1 MVITGEE
8 YERTYLGL
16 WFSLSFGFSKLYG
29 GVMDIQKENANFGDY
44 CSIEQKRY
52 GVSNE
57 FYGYKV
63 VNRLRSNSWIDVP
76 VDARNSRPNRHDEIA
91 DIVEVIS
98 CTVGCDVVERFRI
111 SDLTRVW
118 PAKASAVPEGFVLV
132 SHKDLLDLTVAIN
145 AVDLATHTDSKTN
158 EVREIWQTI
167 AIKLSS
173 LGEAQEQK

>member
-16 WFSLSFGFSKLYG
+16 QFSLSFGFSKLYG
-29 GVMDIQKENANFGDY
+29 GVMDIQKESDAYLATLVQQEAITQHEFKDITYKPEINAFH
-44 CSIEQKRY
+44 
-52 GVSNE
+52 SNYLSSH
-57 FYGYKV
+57 F
-63 VNRLRSNSWIDVP
+63 
-76 VDARNSRPNRHDEIA
+76 VDNINWGWNAWQA
-91 DIVEVIS
+91 
-98 CTVGCDVVERFRI
+98 
-111 SDLTRVW
+111 
-118 PAKASAVPEGFVLV
+118 AKASVVPEGFVLV

-145 AVDLATHTDSKTN
+145 AVDLATNTDSKTN